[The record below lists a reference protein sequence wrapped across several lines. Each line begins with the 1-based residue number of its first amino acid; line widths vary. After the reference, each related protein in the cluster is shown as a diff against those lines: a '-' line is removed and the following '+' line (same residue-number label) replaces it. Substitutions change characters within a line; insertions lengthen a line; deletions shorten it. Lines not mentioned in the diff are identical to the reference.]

1 MNRTATRSIN
11 WHIPDGSVKL
21 PSNYP
26 HNLRKL
32 FSVWRSVLNDTVHM
46 NQFDVVAKWK
56 SELELRMWKLLE
68 RIKES
73 REPWALK
80 MVGPPWAVKKVGP
93 PVSIPSRSGNRTG
106 CTACGGNLDDIWSQC
121 KNKRMPKAGM
131 KWVEVNFERRLC
143 KPKSF
148 SMGTKQAGHGRR
160 SIPPEACLQS
170 WSRYRISGI

>member
-11 WHIPDGSVKL
+11 WHMPNGSVKL
-21 PSNYP
+21 RISY
-26 HNLRKL
+26 
-32 FSVWRSVLNDTVHM
+32 
-46 NQFDVVAKWK
+46 NQFYVVAKWK

-73 REPWALK
+73 RE
-80 MVGPPWAVKKVGP
+80 PWAVKKVGP